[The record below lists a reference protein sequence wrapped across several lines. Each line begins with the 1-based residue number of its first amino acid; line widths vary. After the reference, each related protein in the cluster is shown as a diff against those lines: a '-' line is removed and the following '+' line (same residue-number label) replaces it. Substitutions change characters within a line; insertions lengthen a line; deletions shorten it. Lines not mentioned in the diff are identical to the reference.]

1 MYKTKT
7 SFDVYTELLQQYLKN
22 DNSAY
27 LMNADKMSKSFV
39 EQKVLPEEIIK
50 IHIEA
55 IEELYGGVSEDYK
68 KSLLFLFEAMFSY
81 RNAHEEFATMKEAQ
95 LELKSEIEVAAEM
108 QSVLLTTE
116 KPSMEGLDIGAIS
129 VPYQKLNGD
138 YYHFAQGESNALGVT
153 IADVIGKGF
162 PAALSM
168 SMIKYSMDSFYEESM
183 SPKGILRHLNRV
195 VERNV
200 ASNMFITMFYG
211 QYFPKSSVFK
221 YASAGHEPGFV
232 YREKDNSFSEMETSG
247 VVLGVL
253 PDAKYE
259 QFQIKLELGD
269 MIVLLTDGVT
279 ECLRGERFITREEVV
294 EVIESFSYLPA
305 QEHVEKVY
313 DHFFQLDDFK
323 VRDDFTLII
332 IKKTV

>member
-7 SFDVYTELLQQYLKN
+7 SVDVYTELLKQYLEN
-22 DNSAY
+22 DNQAY
-27 LMNADKMSKSFV
+27 LTNADTMSKSFV
-39 EQKVLPEEIIK
+39 DKKVLPEEIIK

-68 KSLLFLFEAMFSY
+68 KSLMFLFEAMFSY

-95 LELKSEIEVAAEM
+95 LELKSEIEVAANM

-116 KPSMEGLDIGAIS
+116 KPSLEGLDIGAIS
-129 VPYQKLNGD
+129 VPYQQLNGD

-211 QYFPKSSVFK
+211 QYFPKSSLFK
-221 YASAGHEPGFV
+221 YASAGHEPGFI
-232 YREKDNSFSEMETSG
+232 YRAENKSFEEMDTSG
-247 VVLGVL
+247 LVLGVL
-253 PDAKYE
+253 PDTKYE
-259 QFQIKLELGD
+259 QFQIKLDMGD
-269 MIVLLTDGVT
+269 MIILLTDGVT
-279 ECLRGERFITREEVV
+279 ECHRGDRFITRDELI
-294 EVIESFSYLPA
+294 EVIDLFTHLPA
-305 QEHVEKVY
+305 QEHVEAVY
-313 DHFFQLDDFK
+313 NHFFQLDDFK
-323 VRDDFTLII
+323 LRDDFTLII
-332 IKKTV
+332 MKKTV

>member
-7 SFDVYTELLQQYLKN
+7 NVDVYTELLKQYL
-22 DNSAY
+22 DNGDSAY
-27 LMNADKMSKSFV
+27 LSNADKISKSFID
-39 EQKVLPEEIIK
+39 KKTLPEEIIE
-50 IHIEA
+50 IHLKAMDEIC
-55 IEELYGGVSEDYK
+55 GDVPEDYK

-81 RNAHEEFATMKEAQ
+81 RDIHTEFETMKEAQ
-95 LELKSEIEVAAEM
+95 LELKSEIEVAATM

-116 KPSMEGLDIGAIS
+116 KPAMEGLDIGAIS

-168 SMIKYSMDSFYEESM
+168 SMIKYAMDSFYEESM

-211 QYFPKSSVFK
+211 QYFPKTSVFK

-232 YREKDNSFSEMETSG
+232 YRAKDNQFTEMETSG
-247 VVLGVL
+247 IVLGVL
-253 PDAKYE
+253 PDTKYE
-259 QFQIKLELGD
+259 QFEIKMDIDD
-269 MIVLLTDGVT
+269 MVVLLTDGVT
-279 ECLRGERFITREEVV
+279 ESHRDNRFITREEIV
-294 EVIESFSYLPA
+294 EVIQMFAHLPA

-323 VRDDFTLII
+323 LLDDFTLII